1 MTRKDEDKFEALLAS
16 IHHGN
21 VYFVTG
27 KNGSGKSRFFSNAT
41 REHFNQLVNNKGDVS
56 RIICMSGTMHDKYP
70 PDIYKK
76 SLSNDAVI
84 YLGNKVNNNMV
95 SDTAPFRTLCKYIL
109 SSVVSNSQNSGVNNE
124 LIYNALQR
132 LNFEESMVF
141 KFRYGKNRKAEV
153 FSSVSSELKIN
164 LLQDVNDLPLIGKY
178 IQHLEA
184 GDILLSDVS
193 FFRNNFP
200 YGLAELS
207 SGEKQY
213 ALALL
218 GFIYCGCSD
227 CILYYDEPENSLHPS
242 WQLSVVNDLAIIA
255 EKIFPRSILMVATHS
270 PLIASSV
277 RNERTFICDF
287 PAGQSW
293 QRSSLHGQASDV
305 VLREQF
311 HLYSARSPDVYI
323 IVNKCLDLISK
334 SEISTS
340 EFLSYQN
347 ELRMFNLDLQS
358 DDPLSEVV
366 TTILGF

>member
-1 MTRKDEDKFEALLAS
+1 MIGNDESKFEALLDS
-16 IHHGN
+16 VHRGN

-27 KNGSGKSRFFSNAT
+27 KNGSGKSRFFSYAT
-41 REHFNQLVNNKGDVS
+41 KEHFKNQVYKTAGIN

-76 SLSNDAVI
+76 SLSNESVI

-109 SSVVSNSQNSGVNNE
+109 SNIANKVQLYGFSGD
-124 LIYNALQR
+124 LISNALLR
-132 LNFEESMVF
+132 LNFGGSVVF

-153 FSSVSSELKIN
+153 FSSVSPELLVN
-164 LLQDVNDLPLIGKY
+164 LVDNVNDIGLIDKY

-193 FFRNNFP
+193 FFRNDVP

-218 GFIYCGCSD
+218 GFIYCGSPG

-242 WQLSVVNDLAIIA
+242 WQLSVVNDLANIA
-255 EKIFPRSILMVATHS
+255 DKLFPSSILIVATHS

-277 RNERTFICDF
+277 RNERTYICDF

-293 QRSSLHGQASDV
+293 QRSNLHGQASDT

-311 HLYSARSPDVYI
+311 HLYSARSPEVYI
-323 IVNKCLDLISK
+323 IINKCLDYIAKNETNSP
-334 SEISTS
+334 
-340 EFLSYQN
+340 EFNIYQN
-347 ELRMFNLDLQS
+347 ELRGYNLELQS

-366 TTILGF
+366 TTILRF